1 MWTAI
6 AMMSYAA
13 LVIFSI
19 MALISFIKKTKK
31 VSQYLFF
38 VGVSCVLIAFSLI
51 IVPHMKSVQAKKADQ
66 ASQKPLGAYGK
77 SQLSVGDN
85 GILNE
90 DTFISLGED
99 KDDFNAMQAYI
110 TSNDLESLKRLVK
123 LGKVY
128 FAPQGTKI
136 HLINMT
142 FVRAKI
148 EISSTGRIGFV
159 PTVYLSKE

>member
-1 MWTAI
+1 MWTAVALI
-6 AMMSYAA
+6 SYAA
-13 LVIFSI
+13 LFIFSI

-38 VGVSCVLIAFSLI
+38 VGVCCILIAFSLI
-51 IVPHMKSVQAKKADQ
+51 IVPHMKQVQAKKADQ
-66 ASQKPLGAYGK
+66 ASQKPMGAYAK

-90 DTFISLGED
+90 DTFVSLGED
-99 KDDFNAMQAYI
+99 KDDFNTMQAYI
-110 TSNDLESLKRLVK
+110 ASNDLASLKRLVK

-128 FAPQGTKI
+128 FASQGTKI
-136 HLINMT
+136 KLISKS

>member
-1 MWTAI
+1 MWSAV
-6 AMMSYAA
+6 AMISYAA

-19 MALISFIKKTKK
+19 MALISYIKKTKK

-38 VGVSCVLIAFSLI
+38 AGVFCILIAFSLI
-51 IVPHMKSVQAKKADQ
+51 IVPHMKQVQAEKANQ
-66 ASQKPLGAYGK
+66 SSQKPLGAYSK

-90 DTFISLGED
+90 DTFVSLGED
-99 KDDFNAMQAYI
+99 KDDFNTMQAYI
-110 TSNDLESLKRLVK
+110 ASNDLASLKRLVK
-123 LGKVY
+123 LNKVY
-128 FAPQGTKI
+128 FAPQGTKF
-136 HLINMT
+136 HLISKS

-159 PTVYLSKE
+159 PTVYLSQE